1 MTQHILTYLGA
12 VKPWPCE
19 VCGKC
24 IVRKNQLM
32 LHTRKH
38 AGKNLGLL
46 GMWESLVRKGHI
58 THDKSSRN

>member
-38 AGKNLGLL
+38 AGKNLGF
-46 GMWESLVRKGHI
+46 VRNVGKFG
-58 THDKSSRN
+58 

>member
-32 LHTRKH
+32 LHKRKYT
-38 AGKNLGLL
+38 GENLGFVKNVGNVML
-46 GMWESLVRKGHI
+46 RKD
-58 THDKSSRN
+58 T